1 MAVHNRPVAQG
12 RFLREAPSI
21 SARRWPARQA
31 ADVACWVA
39 APLLLGERSNT
50 RLSERE
56 SAITRRRAK
65 HTINLQLRSQL
76 YTAPAAPALGRP
88 GQPFVLC
95 LTSPRVVGGWLGFF
109 AVSPF
114 FTLTCFSCFFTARL
128 HLRAAGLLS
137 PSAAPPHRR
146 RAAFALPSLITA
158 PSMQNVLWTVALC
171 LNAMELI
178 MGAEFILTALAII
191 QPVPPLA
198 ALPWVYSLLR
208 ASPDAAAP
216 LCLYGSGL
224 GCLGLS
230 GTFALVTGEG
240 PSRHGSLFFGTFH
253 WAIAFFCSHFRHLE
267 GLFPGGLL
275 FHGLVGT
282 LFLATFPAAG
292 KPKTH

>member
-1 MAVHNRPVAQG
+1 
-12 RFLREAPSI
+12 
-21 SARRWPARQA
+21 
-31 ADVACWVA
+31 
-39 APLLLGERSNT
+39 
-50 RLSERE
+50 
-56 SAITRRRAK
+56 
-65 HTINLQLRSQL
+65 
-76 YTAPAAPALGRP
+76 
-88 GQPFVLC
+88 
-95 LTSPRVVGGWLGFF
+95 
-109 AVSPF
+109 
-114 FTLTCFSCFFTARL
+114 
-128 HLRAAGLLS
+128 
-137 PSAAPPHRR
+137 
-146 RAAFALPSLITA
+146 
-158 PSMQNVLWTVALC
+158 MQNVLWTVALC
-171 LNAMELI
+171 LNAMELV